1 MSSSSDSPIPRRGRS
16 SDRIT
21 TFASGAAF
29 LRSFS
34 LQRSRARPLIRMTFA
49 LATFFASSGAGWWSS
64 TAAPAGASDS
74 TFASG
79 PPTCFARSAMIVVV
93 ATTVFRALE
102 AQVQDGMARR
112 LERSG
117 HVSVYVACD
126 PEHHHH
132 LVCERCERVEDLDE
146 KLLQPLLRSVD
157 SRYGF
162 HVNHTALDIYGLCA
176 SCRRASRKA
185 AG

>member
-1 MSSSSDSPIPRRGRS
+1 
-16 SDRIT
+16 
-21 TFASGAAF
+21 
-29 LRSFS
+29 
-34 LQRSRARPLIRMTFA
+34 
-49 LATFFASSGAGWWSS
+49 
-64 TAAPAGASDS
+64 
-74 TFASG
+74 
-79 PPTCFARSAMIVVV
+79 MIVVV
-93 ATTVFRALE
+93 ATTVIPDPAAGACAHAATTSATTPRAAALRPLG
-102 AQVQDGMARR
+102 AQVQDGMGRR

-176 SCRRASRKA
+176 SCR
-185 AG
+185 